1 MNEVQD
7 RQRDTGGYMLPQS
20 VWRERETQRLAD
32 VELTTPCGN
41 DGAAKKVTCLG
52 VRRSALYGKK
62 GSLSNDL
69 SDQK

>member
-1 MNEVQD
+1 
-7 RQRDTGGYMLPQS
+7 
-20 VWRERETQRLAD
+20 
-32 VELTTPCGN
+32 LTTPRGN